1 MPRCFSPVHTN
12 AALLLTA
19 RIKPRYD
26 MMFATYNL
34 SSAQI
39 LAIEGDADDPDT
51 LRQVRDTTA
60 ELLSMGTI
68 PIINENDA
76 VTGRTK
82 PVVNVN
88 NEVSW
93 DNDVL
98 KGATAD
104 SADVLVLMTDMD
116 ALYIKPD
123 PKAAAA
129 AAVLSRGRRDHD
141 RRARPGRPALLPR
154 CRRDGRPFARH
165 VRAAHAPLARGARGA
180 CTATSA
186 IARRRPPSSPPA
198 TTLTGSSGCSRARTW
213 VPSCPAA
220 PSQAVRIVVR

>member
-1 MPRCFSPVHTN
+1 
-12 AALLLTA
+12 
-19 RIKPRYD
+19 

-39 LAIEGDADDPDT
+39 LVTEGDADDPDT

-98 KGATAD
+98 AWRVAAELR
-104 SADVLVLMTDMD
+104 ADVLVLMTDMD

-123 PKAAAA
+123 PKGPPQRLPLYRAGGAITTDALVQDDLPSFLGVGA
-129 AAVLSRGRRDHD
+129 MGDRSRGTFAQRTRLSREGLE
-141 RRARPGRPALLPR
+141 AL
-154 CRRDGRPFARH
+154 
-165 VRAAHAPLARGARGA
+165 VHA
-180 CTATSA
+180 ATSA
-186 IARRRPPSSPPA
+186 IAHGVRAAIVTTGHNPNGLLRLLAGEDMGTIFVPPLPA
-198 TTLTGSSGCSRARTW
+198 KL
-213 VPSCPAA
+213 
-220 PSQAVRIVVR
+220 